1 MNLRKA
7 LAAGAGVAIAATM
20 LFSAPANADQ
30 LGNTNVTFTLVNG
43 TLSIAVSGSTTNTA
57 ATASLGSLTPDG
69 VTSQVSGDLLSTT
82 VTDNRNSLASV
93 YTVSANC
100 DNFVDAA
107 SDTIAKA
114 NVTVSAG
121 TLTAA
126 SLGGSSVTPSG
137 LFTATPGTAC
147 GASAGA
153 IGSRVSSS
161 ALTTLLG
168 TLTGVTSANNSVTYT
183 PHIVVT
189 VPPNTPDGTYSSI
202 VYQTVA

>member
-7 LAAGAGVAIAATM
+7 LALGAGLATAATA
-20 LFSAPANADQ
+20 LFVAPAHADQ
-30 LGNTNVTFTLVNG
+30 LGNTAVTFTLVNG
-43 TLSIAVSGSTTNTA
+43 TLSIAVSGATTNAA
-57 ATASLGSLTPDG
+57 ATKNLGSLTPDG
-69 VTSQVSGDLLSTT
+69 VTSQVAGDLVSTT

-100 DNFVDAA
+100 DDF
-107 SDTIAKA
+107 SDGGSNSIPKA

-121 TLTAA
+121 TLTGAL
-126 SLGGSSVTPSG
+126 LGGSAVTPSG
-137 LFTATPGTAC
+137 LFTATAGTPC

-153 IGSRVSSS
+153 IGARVSST

-189 VPPNTPDGTYSSI
+189 VPPNTPNATYSSV